1 MISDEVR
8 LEVCQ
13 VETTVVAHSKL
24 IHYIQHNLM
33 SFPGGYELLCQSFAE
48 FVNLKRR
55 LLFWDG
61 LPVHKSTQ
69 VRQI

>member
-48 FVNLKRR
+48 FVNLKKKVIILR
-55 LLFWDG
+55 WITC
-61 LPVHKSTQ
+61 S
-69 VRQI
+69 